1 MKKKVLVGVTGG
13 IAAYKSCYLVSALVK
28 SGCDVHVL
36 MTEHAQEFVSA
47 MTFETLSHNPV
58 ITNMFHRDREW
69 EVEHVSLAKSCE
81 VVVVAPA
88 TANFI
93 AKIAHGIADDM
104 LSTTYLASKAPKI
117 ICPAMNTAM
126 YEDPAFQKNL
136 QTVLSSGATVL
147 SPVSGRLACGDV
159 GVGKMVEPE
168 EIADAV
174 KAALAIKLDFAG
186 KRVLVTAGA
195 TVEDIDGVRYLSNH
209 SSGKMGAAIAERF
222 ADRGA
227 LVTLVSGRITV
238 KTPDNLSEWVSV
250 KSTHDMYEAVTSRAS
265 EMDYIVMAAAPADYT
280 PVEKFS
286 QKVKTD
292 TLTLR
297 LKKTEDIAAAVGRL
311 KAPDA
316 KLVIFSAETER
327 LLENAKG
334 KLERKGADLVVAND
348 VTMEGA
354 GFDTDTNIVTLID
367 RAGKSVSLDKMP
379 KIEVADAILDAL
391 KTL

>member
-28 SGCDVHVL
+28 MGCDVHVL
-36 MTEHAQEFVSA
+36 MTEHAREFVSA

-58 ITNMFHRDREW
+58 VTNMFRRDREW

-88 TANFI
+88 TANFVG
-93 AKIAHGIADDM
+93 KIAHGICDDM
-104 LSTTYLASKAPKI
+104 LTTTYLASNAPKI

-126 YEDPAFQKNL
+126 YEDHVFQENL
-136 QTVLSSGATVL
+136 EKVASSGATIL
-147 SPVSGRLACGDV
+147 TPVSGRLACGDV
-159 GVGKMVEPE
+159 GIGKMVEPD
-168 EIADAV
+168 EIAGAV
-174 KAALAIKLDFAG
+174 ARALALNLDFAG
-186 KRVLVTAGA
+186 KKVVVTAGA

-227 LVTLVSGRITV
+227 SVTLVAGKMTAPI
-238 KTPDNLSEWVSV
+238 PDNLAEICRVS
-250 KSTHDMYEAVTSRAS
+250 STHDMYLAVTERVKGA
-265 EMDYIVMAAAPADYT
+265 DYIVMAAAPADYT
-280 PVEKFS
+280 PVKTFDS
-286 QKVKTD
+286 KVKSD
-292 TLTLR
+292 SLTLELR
-297 LKKTEDIAAAVGRL
+297 KTEDIAQAVG
-311 KAPDA
+311 KIKGENA
-316 KLVIFSAETER
+316 KLVIFSAETDH

-334 KLERKGADLVVAND
+334 KLIKKGADLVVAND

-354 GFDTDTNIVTLID
+354 GFDTDTNIVTIID
-367 RAGKSVSLDKMP
+367 RSGKVTPYEKMP
-379 KIEVADAILDAL
+379 KIEVADAILDTL

>member
-136 QTVLSSGATVL
+136 QTVLFSGATVL

-391 KTL
+391 RTL

>member
-36 MTEHAQEFVSA
+36 MTGHAQEFVSA

-93 AKIAHGIADDM
+93 GKIAHGIADDM
-104 LSTTYLASKAPKI
+104 LTTTYLASKAPKI
-117 ICPAMNTAM
+117 LCPAMNTAM
-126 YEDPAFQKNL
+126 YEDAVFQSNL
-136 QTVLSSGATVL
+136 QSVKEAGASILT
-147 SPVSGRLACGDV
+147 PISGRLACGDV
-159 GVGKMVEPE
+159 GIGKMVEPE
-168 EIADAV
+168 DILKAV
-174 KAALAIKLDFAG
+174 LEELALTLDFAG

-195 TVEDIDGVRYLSNH
+195 TVEEIDGVRYLSNH

-227 LVTLVSGRITV
+227 TVTLVAGKMTASL
-238 KTPDNLSEWVSV
+238 PDNLSEVV
-250 KSTHDMYEAVTSRAS
+250 RVTSTEDMFAAVTSKAS
-265 EMDYIVMAAAPADYT
+265 DMDIVVMAAAPADYT
-280 PVEKFS
+280 PVKAFD
-286 QKVKTD
+286 QKVKSD
-292 TLTLR
+292 TLTLQ
-297 LKKTEDIAAAVGRL
+297 LKKTKDIAAAVGSNKSPRT
-311 KAPDA
+311 
-316 KLVIFSAETER
+316 KLVIFSAETEN

-334 KLERKGADLVVAND
+334 KLLRKNADLVVAND
-348 VTMEGA
+348 VTQEGA
-354 GFDTDTNIVTLID
+354 GFGTDTNIVTLISRD
-367 RAGKSVSLDKMP
+367 GQTVSLEKMP
-379 KIEVADAILDAL
+379 KIQVADAILNAVKAL
-391 KTL
+391 

>member
-28 SGCDVHVL
+28 MGCDVHVL
-36 MTEHAQEFVSA
+36 MTEHAREFVSA

-58 ITNMFHRDREW
+58 VTNMFRRDREW

-88 TANFI
+88 TANFVG
-93 AKIAHGIADDM
+93 KIANGICDDM
-104 LSTTYLASKAPKI
+104 LTTTYLASKAPKI

-126 YEDPAFQKNL
+126 YEDKVFQENL
-136 QTVLSSGATVL
+136 EKVASSGATIL
-147 SPVSGRLACGDV
+147 TPISGRLACGDV
-159 GVGKMVEPE
+159 GIGKMVEPD
-168 EIADAV
+168 EIAQAV
-174 KAALAIKLDFAG
+174 ARALALTLDFAG
-186 KRVLVTAGA
+186 KKVLVTAGA

-227 LVTLVSGRITV
+227 EVTLVAGKMTALI
-238 KTPDNLSEWVSV
+238 PDNLAEVCRVS
-250 KSTHDMYEAVTSRAS
+250 STHDMYLAVTERVKGA
-265 EMDYIVMAAAPADYT
+265 DYIVMAAAPADYT
-280 PVEKFS
+280 PVKTFDS
-286 QKVKTD
+286 KVKSES
-292 TLTLR
+292 LTLELR
-297 LKKTEDIAAAVGRL
+297 KTEDIAQAVG
-311 KAPDA
+311 KAKGEST
-316 KLVIFSAETER
+316 KLVIFSAETDH

-334 KLERKGADLVVAND
+334 KLLKKGADLVVAND

-354 GFDTDTNIVTLID
+354 GFDTDTNIVTIID
-367 RAGKSVSLDKMP
+367 RAGNVHPYEKMP
-379 KIEVADAILDAL
+379 KIEVADAILDTL

>member
-1 MKKKVLVGVTGG
+1 MRRKVLVGVTGG

-28 SGCDVHVL
+28 AGCDVHVL

-104 LSTTYLASKAPKI
+104 LTTTYLASKAPKI

-126 YEDPAFQKNL
+126 YEDAVFQENL
-136 QTVLSSGATVL
+136 GKVGECGACILT
-147 SPVSGRLACGDV
+147 PVSGRLACGDV
-159 GVGKMVEPE
+159 GIGKMVEPD
-168 EIADAV
+168 EIAQSVFDT
-174 KAALAIKLDFAG
+174 LSLTLDYAG

-195 TVEDIDGVRYLSNH
+195 TMEDIDGVRYLSNH

-227 LVTLVSGRITV
+227 TVTLVAGRMTAKV
-238 KTPDNLSEWVSV
+238 ADNIAEVVSV
-250 KSTHDMYEAVTSRAS
+250 KSTHDMYEAVTSRAKQA
-265 EMDYIVMAAAPADYT
+265 DIVVMAAAPADYT
-280 PVEKFS
+280 PVTKYD
-286 QKVKTD
+286 QKVKSD
-292 TLTLR
+292 TLTLC
-297 LKKTEDIAAAVGRL
+297 LKKTEDIAAAVGRE
-311 KAPDA
+311 KSPHT
-316 KLVIFSAETER
+316 KLVIFSAETEH
-327 LLENAKG
+327 LLDNASG
-334 KLERKGADLVVAND
+334 KLLRKNADLVVAND
-348 VTMEGA
+348 VTQEGA
-354 GFDTDTNIVTLID
+354 GFDTDTNIVTMID
-367 RAGKSVSLDKMP
+367 RTGRVIPLEKMP
-379 KIEVADAILDAL
+379 KIEVADKLLDIL

>member
-227 LVTLVSGRITV
+227 VVTLVSGRITV